1 MASRSNPNVPTKAKR
16 LSHPRKAKKNSR
28 KIVKPHGSK
37 PKSKS
42 KNIHVGGEVS
52 NKKARKLEKKQNF
65 AKQRALEKAM
75 EEAGEVR
82 MTDAPT
88 VTPKKELKSSTA
100 VVQDE
105 MEVDEVS

>member
-82 MTDAPT
+82 MTGMSPYSSLSLSLL
-88 VTPKKELKSSTA
+88 PHSIFCKIELT
-100 VVQDE
+100 DT
-105 MEVDEVS
+105 

>member
-1 MASRSNPNVPTKAKR
+1 MPTKAKR
-16 LSHPRKAKKNSR
+16 LSHPRKAKRNSHKVAKIRGSNSR
-28 KIVKPHGSK
+28 
-37 PKSKS
+37 S
-42 KNIHVGGEVS
+42 KNLHVGGRVS

-65 AKQRALEKAM
+65 ARQRALEKIM

-88 VTPKKELKSSTA
+88 VTPKKDPKLGTA
-100 VVQDE
+100 VVQDK